1 MSRFPFRGRTLA
13 LVAAI
18 VPLLILFIYVGLR
31 SGPLAPVAV
40 TVTSVTSEAVSPALF
55 GIGTVEARHT
65 HKIGPIFAGRIQ
77 RLDVQVGDQ
86 VKAGQVL
93 GEMDPVDLEDRGR
106 SLEAAVRRAEAVL
119 REAEARH
126 AFASTQA
133 QRYDELY
140 ASRSVSEELR
150 GTKRQELQIA
160 AAARVV
166 AQAEV
171 VRVRSDREGLGVQQ
185 GSLRLVAPV
194 DGLVVAREA
203 DPGTTVVAGQA
214 VVEIIDPSSLWMNVR
229 FDQISAA
236 GLRRDLPAQ
245 IVLSSR
251 SGQPLKGHVLRV
263 EPKADAVTEETLAK
277 VVFDTQPESLPPLGE
292 LAEVTVNLPTLPA
305 APTLANAALRRLGE
319 QTGVWKLVDGDLQF
333 VPVKLGASDLNGR
346 VQVREG
352 VAVGDQVVTYS
363 EKTLTAKSRIKVVDH
378 IAGAPR

>member
-1 MSRFPFRGRTLA
+1 MSRFPLRGRTLA
-13 LVAAI
+13 LIAAI

-160 AAARVV
+160 AAARAV

-171 VRVRSDREGLGVQQ
+171 VRVRSDREGVGVQQ
-185 GSLRLVAPV
+185 GSLRRVAPV
-194 DGLVVAREA
+194 DGLVGAREA

-292 LAEVTVNLPTLPA
+292 LAEVTVNLPALPA
-305 APTLANAALRRLGE
+305 APTVANAALRRLGE

>member
-1 MSRFPFRGRTLA
+1 MSRFPLRGRTLA
-13 LVAAI
+13 LIAAI

-140 ASRSVSEELR
+140 VSRSVSEELR

-160 AAARVV
+160 AAARAV

-277 VVFDTQPESLPPLGE
+277 VIFDTQPESLPPLGE
-292 LAEVTVNLPTLPA
+292 LAEVTVNLPALPA
-305 APTLANAALRRLGE
+305 APTVANAALRRLGE

-333 VPVKLGASDLNGR
+333 VPVKLGESDLNGR

-363 EKTLTAKSRIKVVDH
+363 EKNLTAKSRIKAVDH

>member
-1 MSRFPFRGRTLA
+1 MSRFPLRGRTLA

-160 AAARVV
+160 AAARAV

-185 GSLRLVAPV
+185 GSLRMVAPV

-292 LAEVTVNLPTLPA
+292 LAEVTVNLPALPA
-305 APTLANAALRRLGE
+305 APTVANAALRRLGE

>member
-1 MSRFPFRGRTLA
+1 MSRFPLRGRTLA
-13 LVAAI
+13 LIAAI

-77 RLDVQVGDQ
+77 RLEVQVGDQ

-160 AAARVV
+160 AAARAV

-251 SGQPLKGHVLRV
+251 SGLPLKGHVLRV

-277 VVFDTQPESLPPLGE
+277 VIFDTQPESLPPLGE
-292 LAEVTVNLPTLPA
+292 LAEVTVNLPALPA
-305 APTLANAALRRLGE
+305 APTVANAALRRLGE
-319 QTGVWKLVDGDLQF
+319 QIGVWKLVDGDLQF
-333 VPVKLGASDLNGR
+333 VPVKLGESDLNGR

>member
-1 MSRFPFRGRTLA
+1 MSRFPLRGRTLA
-13 LVAAI
+13 LIAAI

-160 AAARVV
+160 AAARAV

-292 LAEVTVNLPTLPA
+292 LAEVTVNLPALPA

>member
-1 MSRFPFRGRTLA
+1 MSRFPLRGRTLA

-140 ASRSVSEELR
+140 VSRSVSEELR

-160 AAARVV
+160 AAARAV

-214 VVEIIDPSSLWMNVR
+214 VVELIDPSSLWMNVR

-251 SGQPLKGHVLRV
+251 SGLPLKGHVLRV

-292 LAEVTVNLPTLPA
+292 LAEVTVNLPALPA
-305 APTLANAALRRLGE
+305 APTVANAALRRLGE

>member
-1 MSRFPFRGRTLA
+1 MSRFPLRGRTLA
-13 LVAAI
+13 LIAAI

-140 ASRSVSEELR
+140 VSHSVSEELR

-160 AAARVV
+160 AAARAV

-292 LAEVTVNLPTLPA
+292 LAEVTVNLPALPA
-305 APTLANAALRRLGE
+305 APTVANAALRRLGE

>member
-1 MSRFPFRGRTLA
+1 MSRFPLRGRTLA
-13 LVAAI
+13 LIAAI

-77 RLDVQVGDQ
+77 RLEVQVGDQ

-160 AAARVV
+160 AAARAV

-214 VVEIIDPSSLWMNVR
+214 VVELIDPSSLWMNVR

-277 VVFDTQPESLPPLGE
+277 VIFDTQPESLPPLGE
-292 LAEVTVNLPTLPA
+292 LAEVTVNLPALPA
-305 APTLANAALRRLGE
+305 APTVANAALRRLGE
-319 QTGVWKLVDGDLQF
+319 QIGVWKLVDGDLQF

>member
-1 MSRFPFRGRTLA
+1 MSRFPLRGRTLA

-160 AAARVV
+160 AAARAV

-292 LAEVTVNLPTLPA
+292 LAEVTVNLPALPA
-305 APTLANAALRRLGE
+305 APTVANAALRRLGE

>member
-1 MSRFPFRGRTLA
+1 MSRFPLRGRTLA
-13 LVAAI
+13 LIAAI

-86 VKAGQVL
+86 VKVGQVL

-160 AAARVV
+160 AAARAV

-292 LAEVTVNLPTLPA
+292 LAEVTVNLPALPA
-305 APTLANAALRRLGE
+305 APTVANAALRRLGE

-333 VPVKLGASDLNGR
+333 VPVKLRASDLNGR

>member
-1 MSRFPFRGRTLA
+1 MSRFPLRGRTLA
-13 LVAAI
+13 LIAAI

-160 AAARVV
+160 AAARAV

-277 VVFDTQPESLPPLGE
+277 VIFDTQPESLPPLGE
-292 LAEVTVNLPTLPA
+292 LAEVTVNLPALPA
-305 APTLANAALRRLGE
+305 APTVANAALRRLGE
-319 QTGVWKLVDGDLQF
+319 QIGVWKLVDGDLQF
-333 VPVKLGASDLNGR
+333 VPVKLGESDLNGR

>member
-1 MSRFPFRGRTLA
+1 MSRFPLRGRTLA
-13 LVAAI
+13 LIAAI

-77 RLDVQVGDQ
+77 RLEVQVGDQ

-160 AAARVV
+160 AAARAV

-214 VVEIIDPSSLWMNVR
+214 VVELIDPSSLWMNVR

-251 SGQPLKGHVLRV
+251 SGLPLKGHVLRV

-277 VVFDTQPESLPPLGE
+277 VIFDTQPESLPPLGE
-292 LAEVTVNLPTLPA
+292 LAEVTVNLPALPA
-305 APTLANAALRRLGE
+305 APTVANAALRRLGE
-319 QTGVWKLVDGDLQF
+319 QIGVWKLVDGDLQF
-333 VPVKLGASDLNGR
+333 VPVKLGESDLNGR

>member
-1 MSRFPFRGRTLA
+1 MSRFPLRGRTLA
-13 LVAAI
+13 LIAAI

-77 RLDVQVGDQ
+77 RLEVQVGDQ

-160 AAARVV
+160 AAARAV

-214 VVEIIDPSSLWMNVR
+214 VVEIIDPSSLCMNVR

-292 LAEVTVNLPTLPA
+292 LAEVTVNLPALPA
-305 APTLANAALRRLGE
+305 APTVANAALRRLGE

>member
-1 MSRFPFRGRTLA
+1 MSRFPLRGRTLA
-13 LVAAI
+13 LIAAI

-160 AAARVV
+160 AAARAV

-214 VVEIIDPSSLWMNVR
+214 VVELIDPSSLWMNVR

-277 VVFDTQPESLPPLGE
+277 VIFDTQPESLPPLGE
-292 LAEVTVNLPTLPA
+292 LAEVTVNLPALPA
-305 APTLANAALRRLGE
+305 APTVANAALRRLGE

>member
-1 MSRFPFRGRTLA
+1 MSRFPLRGRTLA
-13 LVAAI
+13 LIAAI

-140 ASRSVSEELR
+140 VSRSVSEELR

-160 AAARVV
+160 AAARAV

-214 VVEIIDPSSLWMNVR
+214 VVELIDPSSLWMNVR

-292 LAEVTVNLPTLPA
+292 LAEVTVNLPALPA
-305 APTLANAALRRLGE
+305 APTVANATLRRLGE

>member
-1 MSRFPFRGRTLA
+1 MSRFPLRGRTLA
-13 LVAAI
+13 LIAAI

-77 RLDVQVGDQ
+77 RLDVQVGDE

-160 AAARVV
+160 AAARAV

-292 LAEVTVNLPTLPA
+292 LAEVTVNLPALPA
-305 APTLANAALRRLGE
+305 APTVANAALRRLGE

>member
-1 MSRFPFRGRTLA
+1 MSRFPLRGRTLA
-13 LVAAI
+13 LIAAI

-140 ASRSVSEELR
+140 VSRSVSEELR

-160 AAARVV
+160 AAARAV

-214 VVEIIDPSSLWMNVR
+214 GVELIDPSSLWMNVR

-292 LAEVTVNLPTLPA
+292 LAEVTVNLPALPA
-305 APTLANAALRRLGE
+305 APTVANAALRRLGE

-378 IAGAPR
+378 IAGDPR

>member
-1 MSRFPFRGRTLA
+1 MSRFPLRGRTLA
-13 LVAAI
+13 LIAAI

-140 ASRSVSEELR
+140 ASHSVREELR

-160 AAARVV
+160 AAARAV

-292 LAEVTVNLPTLPA
+292 LAEVTVNLPALPA
-305 APTLANAALRRLGE
+305 APTVANAALRRLGE

>member
-1 MSRFPFRGRTLA
+1 MSRFPLRGRSLA
-13 LVAAI
+13 LIAAI

-160 AAARVV
+160 AAARAV

-251 SGQPLKGHVLRV
+251 SGLPLKGHVLRV

-292 LAEVTVNLPTLPA
+292 LAEVTVNLPALPA
-305 APTLANAALRRLGE
+305 APTVANAALRRLGE

>member
-1 MSRFPFRGRTLA
+1 MSRFPLRGRTLA
-13 LVAAI
+13 LIAAI

-160 AAARVV
+160 AAARAV

-251 SGQPLKGHVLRV
+251 SGLPLKGHVLRV

-277 VVFDTQPESLPPLGE
+277 VIFDTQPESLPPLGE
-292 LAEVTVNLPTLPA
+292 LAEVTVNLPALPA
-305 APTLANAALRRLGE
+305 APTVANAALRRLGE
-319 QTGVWKLVDGDLQF
+319 QIGVWKLVDGDLQF
-333 VPVKLGASDLNGR
+333 VPVKLGESDLNGR

>member
-1 MSRFPFRGRTLA
+1 MSRFPLRGRTLA
-13 LVAAI
+13 LIAAI

-160 AAARVV
+160 AAARAV

-185 GSLRLVAPV
+185 GSLRLVTPV

-251 SGQPLKGHVLRV
+251 SGLPLKGHVLRV

-292 LAEVTVNLPTLPA
+292 LAEVTVNLPALPA
-305 APTLANAALRRLGE
+305 APTVANAALRRLGE

>member
-1 MSRFPFRGRTLA
+1 MSRFPLRGRTLA
-13 LVAAI
+13 LIAAI

-160 AAARVV
+160 AAARAV
-166 AQAEV
+166 AQAEL
-171 VRVRSDREGLGVQQ
+171 VRVRSDREGLRVQQ

-203 DPGTTVVAGQA
+203 DPGTTVVAGQT

-229 FDQISAA
+229 FDQISAT
-236 GLRRDLPAQ
+236 GMKRDLPAQ

-292 LAEVTVNLPTLPA
+292 LAEVTVKLPALPA

>member
-1 MSRFPFRGRTLA
+1 MSRFPLRGRTLA
-13 LVAAI
+13 LIAAI

-160 AAARVV
+160 AAARAV

-214 VVEIIDPSSLWMNVR
+214 VVELIDPSSLWMNVR

-251 SGQPLKGHVLRV
+251 SGLPLKGHVLRV

-292 LAEVTVNLPTLPA
+292 LAEVTVNLPALPA
-305 APTLANAALRRLGE
+305 APTVANAALRRLGE

>member
-1 MSRFPFRGRTLA
+1 MSRFPLRGRTLA
-13 LVAAI
+13 LIAAI

-77 RLDVQVGDQ
+77 RLEVQVGDQ

-160 AAARVV
+160 AAARAV

-251 SGQPLKGHVLRV
+251 SGLPLKGHVLRV

-292 LAEVTVNLPTLPA
+292 LAEVTVNLPALPA
-305 APTLANAALRRLGE
+305 APTVANATLRRLGE